1 MFPAILR
8 FSVSFNGT
16 DDEFLR
22 RKHGGFQQEQIC
34 SNLKEM
40 EIQPKGQKVELHKE
54 HYISG
59 WWFGTS
65 ILFSHILGIII
76 PID

>member
-1 MFPAILR
+1 MK
-8 FSVSFNGT
+8 FSVPSGVSWRYLESKW
-16 DDEFLR
+16 DDI
-22 RKHGGFQQEQIC
+22 GMIMGF
-34 SNLKEM
+34 
-40 EIQPKGQKVELHKE
+40 KGMIL
-54 HYISG
+54 IFSTG